1 MPRGKFE
8 SHKGRCRQFTP
19 VEVLQRENEREGCK
33 ASNSFDDHLNGKC
46 KKMHG
51 AVAGL
56 IEISNPNRPIKRTS
70 KFTSSAESSGT
81 ETPPN
86 EERRQERNKDKLRS
100 FLTQKTPIEINAD
113 LARLAIVRKKRE
125 VAAERRLA
133 AKKDSTTEVQSSKPE
148 LSMYK
153 NSNNNNNNK
162 LKPNSEINDKKNNNI
177 SENLGKYLK
186 GRNGNKRNLNMHV

>member
-8 SHKGRCRQFTP
+8 SHKGRSRQFTP
-19 VEVLQRENEREGCK
+19 VEVLRRENEREGCI

-46 KKMHG
+46 KKING

-70 KFTSSAESSGT
+70 GT
-81 ETPPN
+81 ETPPD
-86 EERRQERNKDKLRS
+86 EERRQERKDKLRS
-100 FLTQKTPIEINAD
+100 FLTQKTPTEINAD

-133 AKKDSTTEVQSSKPE
+133 AKKDGTTAVQSPKTE

-153 NSNNNNNNK
+153 NSNNNNNK
-162 LKPNSEINDKKNNNI
+162 LKPNGETNEKKNNNNI
-177 SENLGKYLK
+177 SENLGKHIK
-186 GRNGNKRNLNMHV
+186 GRNENKRNLNMLV